1 MTGVVIIGAGQAG
14 YQCVESLRL
23 EGYEGL
29 ITLVGEESHLP
40 YQRPPLSKDYLLGK
54 TDGERILY
62 RPREFY
68 EQSPVTLKLATRALS
83 INQQE
88 KTVQCDGDHALA
100 YDALILA
107 TGARVRKLELPGA
120 ALDGI
125 CYLRTLDD
133 VADIGKRLEAAQSVI
148 VIGAGF
154 IGLEFA
160 SVARKL
166 GKKVTVL
173 EAMERVMARV
183 VEPELS
189 QFFTNLHHSH
199 GVEIITGA
207 QVGEIVGQGGQ
218 LSGVKTTDGLLLKA
232 DLVVVGIGVL
242 PNLEL
247 AQEAGLSCAN
257 GIIVNEFGQTSNADI
272 YACGDCASYEHPF
285 AGAPVRLE
293 SVQNAGDQA
302 RSVAAKITGKD
313 KSYIAVPWFW
323 SDQYDVKLQMTGLTI
338 GCDSHVVR
346 GDLQSGHF
354 SLWHYKRNQLRAI
367 EAISAPRDYV
377 VGRMLLEKKISP
389 TKQQASN
396 ADFNLK
402 PLLKQPSRSS
412 SGKLHS
418 LYKWIFRL

>member
-14 YQCVESLRL
+14 YQCAESLRL
-23 EGYEGL
+23 EGYEGA
-29 ITLVGEESHLP
+29 ITLVGEEPHLP

-54 TDGERILY
+54 TDAERILY
-62 RPREFY
+62 RPKAFY
-68 EQSPVTLKLATRALS
+68 TQSPVTLELSLQAQSIDPAQKTVQLADGRALS
-83 INQQE
+83 CE
-88 KTVQCDGDHALA
+88 
-100 YDALILA
+100 ALILA
-107 TGARVRKLELPGA
+107 TGARVRKLPVPGE
-120 ALDGI
+120 ALEGV

-133 VADIGKRLEAAQSVI
+133 VDDIGQRLETAQNVV

-189 QFFTNLHHSH
+189 RFFTDLHEGH
-199 GVEIITGA
+199 GVDILTNEQVTEILGKEGR
-207 QVGEIVGQGGQ
+207 V
-218 LSGVKTTDGLLLKA
+218 SGVKTASGQVLEA

-242 PNLEL
+242 PN
-247 AQEAGLSCAN
+247 QEIAEQAGIACGN
-257 GIIVNEFGQTSNADI
+257 GIIVNEFGQTSGADI

-285 AGAPVRLE
+285 ASRAIRLE

-302 RSVAAKITGKD
+302 RAVAAKIAGKD
-313 KSYIAVPWFW
+313 KPYNAVPWFW
-323 SDQYDVKLQMTGLTI
+323 SDQYDVKMQMAGLTV

-346 GDLQSGHF
+346 GDLGSGSF
-354 SLWHYKRNQLRAI
+354 SLWHYQNDRLRAV

-377 VGRMLLEKKISP
+377 VGRMLLEKKKNP
-389 TKQQASN
+389 TPAQA
-396 ADFNLK
+396 ADPAFNLK
-402 PLLKQPSRSS
+402 ALLK
-412 SGKLHS
+412 
-418 LYKWIFRL
+418 